1 MTSARRLN
9 LQLKAGHPPE
19 RAKNASKF
27 AILDGR
33 TALTG
38 SYNWTLESEEENYD
52 HLEILQDPQVLEAYR
67 LEFDLL
73 WQEAGSAGT

>member
-1 MTSARRLN
+1 M
-9 LQLKAGHPPE
+9 HH
-19 RAKNASKF
+19 KF

-52 HLEILQDPQVLEAYR
+52 HLVILQDPQVLESYR
-67 LEFDLL
+67 REFDLL